1 MKSTKKYALL
11 SLIIVLFLM
20 NACSPAPSKGEV
32 EEVIV
37 KHFETKK
44 YKIVGLSISDINP
57 IPVSEKKY
65 MGTPG
70 YTVNVPTL
78 ILEMTEDTGAPW
90 NYRKGQK
97 VSFNNARISI
107 QQSTGQ
113 NKKWLIAYITGV
125 SVP

>member
-1 MKSTKKYALL
+1 MKRRRKYALL
-11 SLIIVLFLM
+11 PLIIILLLM
-20 NACSPAPSKGEV
+20 SGCSPAPSKGEV

-44 YKIVGLSISDINP
+44 YKVVELSISDINP
-57 IPVSEKKY
+57 LPLSEKKY
-65 MGTPG
+65 MGTPA

-78 ILEMTEDTGAPW
+78 ILEMTEETGAPW

-97 VSFNNARISI
+97 VFFKHVQISI

-113 NKKWLIAYITGV
+113 NKKWLISNISGV

>member
-1 MKSTKKYALL
+1 MNKKRKYYLL
-11 SLIIVLFLM
+11 PPIIILFLM
-20 NACSPAPSKGEV
+20 SGCFPVPSKSEV

-37 KHFETKK
+37 KHFETKH
-44 YKIVGLSISDINP
+44 YKVVELSISNINP
-57 IPVSEKKY
+57 LPLSEKKY
-65 MGTPG
+65 MGTPA

-97 VSFNNARISI
+97 VSFNNVQISI

-113 NKKWLIAYITGV
+113 NKKWLIKNISGV

>member
-1 MKSTKKYALL
+1 MKGVKQYILL
-11 SLIIVLFLM
+11 PLVLIPLLTGGC
-20 NACSPAPSKGEV
+20 APSPSKGEI

-37 KHFETKK
+37 KYFEIKQ
-44 YKIVGLSISDINP
+44 YKVAELSIGTIDP
-57 IPVSEKKY
+57 IPAGKLQY

-70 YTVNVPTL
+70 YTVNVTTL
-78 ILEMTEDTGAPW
+78 ILEIPEDTGAPW

-97 VSFNNARISI
+97 VSFNNVQISI

-113 NKKWLIAYITGV
+113 NKKWLIKNISGV